1 MYNMKDLKKQYT
13 VEGQKEEIRKEMIR
27 RLRDQRPPERQEKSL
42 LIQKKLLSAGEFM
55 GSKTVLA
62 YVSLPT
68 EVDTAHFITEALE
81 QGKRVGVPYIKTGSA
96 SMAVSEIKTNYRLEK
111 GPYGIYQPYEA
122 DFEAIPLKEID
133 LVIVPGLAYD
143 DNNMRLGR
151 GKAYYDSFLSGAGV
165 SFARTI
171 GIAFSFQKVN
181 TLPVSPH
188 DRPVDRVITD

>member
-1 MYNMKDLKKQYT
+1 MTDIKKRYT
-13 VEGQKEEIRKEMIR
+13 VESRKEEIRKEMIR
-27 RLRDQRPPERQEKSL
+27 RLRDQSPPERQEKSL
-42 LIQKKLLSAGEFM
+42 LIQKKLLSSGEFM
-55 GSKTVLA
+55 RSKTVLA

-68 EVDTAHFITEALE
+68 EVDTAHFITGALE

-111 GPYGIYQPYEA
+111 GPYGIYQPFEA

-151 GKAYYDSFLSGAGV
+151 GKAYYDSFLSGEDI
-165 SFARTI
+165 SFAKTI
-171 GIAFSFQKVN
+171 GIAFSFQMVK
-181 TLPVSPH
+181 TLPASPH
-188 DRPVDRVITD
+188 DRTVDRVITD